1 MQPSDDAV
9 ERHGALRR
17 LCLDLQSNFRMSSN
31 SEGANCRPAAL
42 VTWTRHPDLK
52 SMRALAT
59 VSVGLVI
66 CTIAVSP
73 SFEDDIVKPTFLA
86 GAGPAMRGSS
96 GTLSKTAFGL
106 FAGVGTGGG
115 ASVDA
120 SIGAGF
126 GGSGAMAPAWIAGPT
141 ELRDLDSLN
150 HSTLVSTLS
159 ANRAAFCSSSRLNLH
174 PDITQEK
181 PAGFGA
187 AQQSPRT
194 QSRRIYLKVLRRSAV
209 QRLVRCDGARS
220 VIAPS
225 HPGAP

>member
-9 ERHGALRR
+9 ERHRTR
-17 LCLDLQSNFRMSSN
+17 HRPDPDLQSNFRISSN

-73 SFEDDIVKPTFLA
+73 SLEDDIVKPTFRV
-86 GAGPAMRGSS
+86 GTEPVMRGAS
-96 GTLSKTAFGL
+96 GMLSKTAFGL
-106 FAGVGTGGG
+106 FAGLGTGGG

-120 SIGAGF
+120 TIGAGF
-126 GGSGAMAPAWIAGPT
+126 GGSGAMAPAWIADPA

-150 HSTLVSTLS
+150 HSTLLSTLS
-159 ANRAAFCSSSRLNLH
+159 ANRAAFCFVVRLNLH
-174 PDITQEK
+174 PDITQGK

-187 AQQSPRT
+187 MQRSN
-194 QSRRIYLKVLRRSAV
+194 RRGRGAGFTLTKSFASLARPAHRS
-209 QRLVRCDGARS
+209 
-220 VIAPS
+220 
-225 HPGAP
+225 

>member
-1 MQPSDDAV
+1 MQPSGDAV
-9 ERHGALRR
+9 KRHGALRR

-73 SFEDDIVKPTFLA
+73 SFEDDIVKPTFLV
-86 GAGPAMRGSS
+86 GTGPAMRGSS
-96 GTLSKTAFGL
+96 GMLSKTAFGL
-106 FAGVGTGGG
+106 FAGIGTGGG

-126 GGSGAMAPAWIAGPT
+126 GGSGATAPAWIAGPT

-159 ANRAAFCSSSRLNLH
+159 ANRAAICSSSRLNLH

-187 AQQSPRT
+187 AQQSPRC
-194 QSRRIYLKVLRRSAV
+194 RIYLN
-209 QRLVRCDGARS
+209 
-220 VIAPS
+220 
-225 HPGAP
+225 

>member
-17 LCLDLQSNFRMSSN
+17 LYLDLQSNFRMSPN
-31 SEGANCRPAAL
+31 SEGANWRPAAL
-42 VTWTRHPDLK
+42 VTWTCHPDLK

-66 CTIAVSP
+66 CTITVSP
-73 SFEDDIVKPTFLA
+73 SFEDDIVKPTFLV
-86 GAGPAMRGSS
+86 GTGPAMRGSS
-96 GTLSKTAFGL
+96 GMLSKTAFGL
-106 FAGVGTGGG
+106 FAGTGGG

-150 HSTLVSTLS
+150 HSTLLSTLS
-159 ANRAAFCSSSRLNLH
+159 ANRAAFCSFSRLNLH
-174 PDITQEK
+174 RDLTQEK
-181 PAGFGA
+181 PAGFDA

-194 QSRRIYLKVLRRSAV
+194 QRRRIYLN
-209 QRLVRCDGARS
+209 
-220 VIAPS
+220 
-225 HPGAP
+225 

>member
-9 ERHGALRR
+9 RRHRALRR
-17 LCLDLQSNFRMSSN
+17 PDPDLQSNFRMSSN

-66 CTIAVSP
+66 CTTAVSP
-73 SFEDDIVKPTFLA
+73 SLEDDIVKPTFLVGT
-86 GAGPAMRGSS
+86 GAPTRGAS
-96 GTLSKTAFGL
+96 GMLSKIAFGL
-106 FAGVGTGGG
+106 FAGLGTGGG
-115 ASVDA
+115 ANVDASVDA

-126 GGSGAMAPAWIAGPT
+126 GGSGAMEPAWIGDPA

-150 HSTLVSTLS
+150 HSTPLSTLS
-159 ANRAAFCSSSRLNLH
+159 ANRAAFCYVVRLNLH
-174 PDITQEK
+174 PDITQGK

-187 AQQSPRT
+187 MQRSN
-194 QSRRIYLKVLRRSAV
+194 RRGHACWIYLN
-209 QRLVRCDGARS
+209 
-220 VIAPS
+220 
-225 HPGAP
+225 